1 MATPVKLATPYPT
14 IEDAAEV
21 YGISPSRLQR
31 LKKMVQ
37 ALLARNHSKAR
48 PVAHLSRKTSGQATR
63 SRVSQNSYHAQTKK
77 RTAKATQ

>member
-1 MATPVKLATPYPT
+1 MATPVKIATPYPT

-37 ALLARNHSKAR
+37 ALLATGQSKAR
-48 PVAHLSRKTSGQATR
+48 PIEHLSRKTSGRATR
-63 SRVSQNSYHAQTKK
+63 SRAGQNSHHAQTRK
-77 RTAKATQ
+77 RTAKAK

>member
-1 MATPVKLATPYPT
+1 MATPVKLASPYPT

-37 ALLARNHSKAR
+37 ALLARGQSNAR
-48 PVAHLSRKTSGQATR
+48 PIDRLSRKTSGRATR
-63 SRVSQNSYHAQTKK
+63 PRASQNSPHAQTRK
-77 RTAKATQ
+77 RTAKAK